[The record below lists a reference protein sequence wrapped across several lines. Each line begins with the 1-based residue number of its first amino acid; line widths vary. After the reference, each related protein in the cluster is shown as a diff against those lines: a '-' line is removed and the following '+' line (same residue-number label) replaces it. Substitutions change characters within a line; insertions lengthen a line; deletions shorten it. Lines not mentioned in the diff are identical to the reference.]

1 MFQLQK
7 TSAFVV
13 GSTLLAAAAN
23 AQIGATLR
31 YEVALPGGTWGSSVT
46 INPGD
51 RVEWRAVVNFTG
63 TQAAA
68 ALARIRYQPV
78 LSNADN
84 EGAMDQVGDFR
95 ILPNPLLDV
104 SEGQSTQSLATYGRV
119 TYAMSLAPTYL
130 AHRHSGGTNGAPAG
144 DYIRIALTSGTQWY
158 PPSGGGT
165 TLNSVV
171 SDNQNTALLTG
182 TQNLTIFRQAFIASS
197 DVPATVR
204 TLSLYSEAGATGN
217 VDEPLMTWALPGE
230 STTTATVRT
239 AVAFIPATIN
249 IVPAPSVLT
258 LSTLSVFAASR
269 RRR

>member
-1 MFQLQK
+1 MFAVDEREIARLLFLDRENFHAVDQRQLPERSRETP
-7 TSAFVV
+7 TSARDTCTRLAMSVRGMRLMSSAVLMKYAAGICPSVV
-13 GSTLLAAAAN
+13 GN
-23 AQIGATLR
+23 C
-31 YEVALPGGTWGSSVT
+31 
-46 INPGD
+46 
-51 RVEWRAVVNFTG
+51 
-63 TQAAA
+63 
-68 ALARIRYQPV
+68 
-78 LSNADN
+78 
-84 EGAMDQVGDFR
+84 
-95 ILPNPLLDV
+95 
-104 SEGQSTQSLATYGRV
+104 
-119 TYAMSLAPTYL
+119 
-130 AHRHSGGTNGAPAG
+130 
-144 DYIRIALTSGTQWY
+144 IALTSGTQWY

-217 VDEPLMTWALPGE
+217 IDEPLMTWALPGE